1 MRGFSKLGITLTSV
15 FSLLLLALLA
25 EILYLLW
32 RRRQLLRLRRT
43 RVEPAGAALPTT
55 ANHCQPLETPKLDAI
70 DGPSSRVLFTI
81 KEEDREELETEELPS
96 AGERKTENVLAGE
109 SPEVVVVVDFEAE
122 PPFLTPCASPPY
134 CTPSSSPE
142 ERESRSPEIGELSRS
157 ARMF

>member
-1 MRGFSKLGITLTSV
+1 MRGFSKLGTTLTSV

-43 RVEPAGAALPTT
+43 RVEPSGAALLTI
-55 ANHCQPLETPKLDAI
+55 ANHRDPPETLKLEAI

-81 KEEDREELETEELPS
+81 KEEDREEVEAEELPS
-96 AGERKTENVLAGE
+96 VGERRTQNVLPEE
-109 SPEVVVVVDFEAE
+109 SLEVVVVVDFEAE

-134 CTPSSSPE
+134 YTPSSSPGR
-142 ERESRSPEIGELSRS
+142 ERK
-157 ARMF
+157 